1 MNFPVYAGTLL
12 AASTLLGSLAV
23 PYVRNKTF
31 GTIRQHWLCGELD
44 FDRLDHDQQSII
56 MKNGGYVRVFR
67 VSGMTYETKSEEHQ
81 DNLLKSRSV
90 LLNALGDTGMVMRFF
105 ALKHIRDVSYKAEWP
120 SGALQ
125 EIGSAETEIFRGS
138 YYLDWYLMVQ
148 SKSFVKLEK
157 ASKTLLQSLKQDYGI
172 VLLERGQLL
181 AFIQYLISGS
191 LLNGASFEGMTQ
203 NISATLPASDL
214 HFNKQTGIITTTT
227 PKTRYSRMISIRA
240 FSESADG
247 MILAQILALHG
258 EIEVMQLV
266 EPQSREASI
275 FQLTAKRNEQSNALD
290 FMRNTALLEETEAIL
305 ELIND
310 NSSTLFFT
318 QMQIRISASSIP
330 ALEQLQESV
339 AEILSKKRISWSV
352 DTLNAP
358 NYYFNRFP
366 FKDYQSRELK
376 LLNQNI
382 AALWTF
388 HNSPSGQK
396 QSPWGKQPLR
406 LFKTPIGQNYSFN
419 FHIRAAEASPGHALI
434 IAPTGS
440 GKSTLMMHLLGGLAK
455 FRDTRSYI
463 FDSNEGTRFMVEA
476 MGGEYQSISEM
487 KFNPL
492 DCPDTENNRL
502 HIASLLRM
510 MGQCSDQE
518 IQHFLQTAFDDLS
531 RDTRSFNAIYDYAFS
546 RGTPSHRDFAR
557 WVTDRD
563 GNRGL
568 YADIFNARHDSLS
581 GTLDQ
586 SFMTA
591 INMAD
596 ALNDEVLAA
605 PLVAHIA
612 EGIKLFAQQSDKGF
626 CIFIDEA
633 AALLRNKGF
642 AALVQVMYREYRKL
656 GGAVIMAFQ
665 DPNAL
670 QESGIASAVQDNI
683 STLILFPNAQAKKAD
698 YAAFN
703 LSDEQMQF
711 VIQGSGMASE
721 RSVLVIKR
729 EASTGF
735 EESTILDIDLGSYGA
750 ALRFYRSGAV
760 VNTELQQL
768 KKQYPED
775 WKDRI

>member
-1 MNFPVYAGTLL
+1 MSFPLYASALL
-12 AASTLLGSLAV
+12 AASTVLGSLAV
-23 PYVRNKTF
+23 PYIRNKTF

-67 VSGMTYETKSEEHQ
+67 ISGMAYETKSEEHQ
-81 DNLLKSRSV
+81 DNLLKSRSA
-90 LLNALGDTGMVMRFF
+90 LLNALGDAGLVVRFF
-105 ALKHIRDVSYKAEWP
+105 AIKHIRDISYQANWP
-120 SGALQ
+120 SDVLH
-125 EIGSAETEIFRGS
+125 EIGSAEAQIFTNT
-138 YYLDWYLMVQ
+138 YDLDWYVMVQ
-148 SKSFVKLEK
+148 SKNFAKLEK
-157 ASKTLLQSLKQDYGI
+157 ISKTLLQSLKQDYGLSLI
-172 VLLERGQLL
+172 AGGQLL

-191 LLNGASFEGMTQ
+191 LLEGECFEGMTQ
-203 NISATLPASDL
+203 NISAVLPASDIE
-214 HFNKQTGIITTTT
+214 FNKQTGVITTTT
-227 PKTRYSRMISIRA
+227 PKMRYSRIISIRA
-240 FSESADG
+240 FSESVDG
-247 MILAQILALHG
+247 MILAHILALHG
-258 EIEVMQLV
+258 EIEVMQII
-266 EPQSREASI
+266 EPQSRESSI

-318 QMQIRISASSIP
+318 QMQIRISAANIA
-330 ALEQLQESV
+330 ALDALQESV

-376 LLNQNI
+376 LLNPNI

-396 QSPWGKQPLR
+396 ESPWGQQPLR

-419 FHIRAAEASPGHALI
+419 FHIRAAEGSPGHALI

-455 FRDTRSYI
+455 FQNTRSYI

-502 HIASLLRM
+502 HIAALLRM

-518 IQHFLQTAFDDLS
+518 IQHFLQTAFDDLT
-531 RDTRSFNAIYDYAFS
+531 RDTRSFNAIYDYAFARS
-546 RGTPSHRDFAR
+546 EPSHRDFAR

-568 YADIFNARHDSLS
+568 YADIFNAKHDSLS

-612 EGIKLFAQQSDKGF
+612 EGIRHFAQQSNKGF

-656 GGAVIMAFQ
+656 GGSVIMAFQ

-670 QESGIASAVQDNI
+670 QESGVASAVQDNI

-711 VIQGSGMASE
+711 VTQGSGMASQ

-729 EASTGF
+729 EATTGF
-735 EESTILDIDLGSYGA
+735 EESTILDIDLGNYGE
-750 ALRFYRSGAV
+750 ALRFYRSGVTPNA
-760 VNTELQQL
+760 ELQQL
-768 KKQYPED
+768 KTQYPED
-775 WKDRI
+775 WSTRI